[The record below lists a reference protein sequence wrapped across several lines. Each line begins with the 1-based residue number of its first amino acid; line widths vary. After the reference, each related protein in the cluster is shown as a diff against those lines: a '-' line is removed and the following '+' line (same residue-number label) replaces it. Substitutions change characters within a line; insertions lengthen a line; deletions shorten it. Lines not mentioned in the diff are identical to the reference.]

1 MMSNFIAN
9 SPMTWLNY
17 LLTPFIAANAI
28 LPDTQV
34 ATQQGVQ
41 MRDLTSFLASVLTW
55 ANRHK
60 TPVYAL
66 KRDQMKG
73 FDYLAPGRFL

>member
-1 MMSNFIAN
+1 MISNYLAN

-17 LLTPFIAANAI
+17 LLTSYIAANNI

-41 MRDLTSFLASVLTW
+41 THDLTSYLSGILTW
-55 ANRHK
+55 ANCHK
-60 TPVYAL
+60 TTYML
-66 KRDQMKG
+66 LNETK
-73 FDYLAPGRFL
+73 